1 MLQLELG
8 PFFLGGRGMCP
19 GEMSMVGAVRYSLSQ
34 INSPRV
40 SPAANDRCTKQVVK
54 VI

>member
-8 PFFLGGRGMCP
+8 PFLGGGRGMCP
-19 GEMSMVGAVRYSLSQ
+19 GEMSMVGAVRHSSQ